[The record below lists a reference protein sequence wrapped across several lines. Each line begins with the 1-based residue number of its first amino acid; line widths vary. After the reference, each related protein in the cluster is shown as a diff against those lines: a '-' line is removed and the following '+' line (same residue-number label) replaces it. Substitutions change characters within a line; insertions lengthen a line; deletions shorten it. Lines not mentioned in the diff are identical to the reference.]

1 MCIVPWYM
9 LCDVFPYFSQRVGV
23 TTTLP
28 DSVPYELPLS
38 RAGGHEWNYC
48 NTSLFHNGSYSE
60 FPHLPSL
67 DNLTTNQSVGLLVTT
82 NGQLHLYL
90 DGRHVQE
97 VATGLPVT
105 TPLWGAVDVFG
116 NCTKIKSEILSGELE
131 CVCSLVCFVYAC
143 TCTCTCACIDVC
155 IRICWKLLGNRSV

>member
-1 MCIVPWYM
+1 MCIVLWYM
-9 LCDVFPYFSQRVGV
+9 LCDVFPYFSQIVGV

-28 DSVPYELPLS
+28 DSVPDHLPTYAG
-38 RAGGHEWNYC
+38 AGGHEWNYR
-48 NTSLFHNGSYSE
+48 NRSLWHNGSYSE

-67 DNLTTNQSVGLLVTT
+67 HDLTTNQSVGLLVTT

-105 TPLWGAVDVFG
+105 TPLWGAVDVCY
-116 NCTKIKSEILSGELE
+116 NCAKIKSEILSGELE
-131 CVCSLVCFVYAC
+131 
-143 TCTCTCACIDVC
+143 
-155 IRICWKLLGNRSV
+155 

>member
-1 MCIVPWYM
+1 MCIVLWYL
-9 LCDVFPYFSQRVGV
+9 LCDVFPYFSQIVGV

-28 DSVPYELPLS
+28 DSVPDILPL
-38 RAGGHEWNYC
+38 RGTGVHEWNYDDR
-48 NTSLFHNGSYSE
+48 SLYHNGSRSD

-67 DNLTTNQSVGLLVTT
+67 FDLTTNQSVGLLVTT

-105 TPLWGAVDVFG
+105 TPLWGAVDMRYK
-116 NCTKIKSEILSGELE
+116 CAKIKSEILSGELE
-131 CVCSLVCFVYAC
+131 
-143 TCTCTCACIDVC
+143 
-155 IRICWKLLGNRSV
+155 

>member
-1 MCIVPWYM
+1 M
-9 LCDVFPYFSQRVGV
+9 LCDVFPYLSQKVGV

-28 DSVPYELPLS
+28 DSVPDYLPIS
-38 RAGGHEWNYC
+38 GTGVHEWNYRHR
-48 NTSLFHNGSYSE
+48 TLYHNGSRSE

-67 DNLTTNQSVGLLVTT
+67 DDLTTNQSVGLLVTT

-97 VATGLPVT
+97 VATGLPVM

-116 NCTKIKSEILSGELE
+116 ICTKIKSEILSGELE
-131 CVCSLVCFVYAC
+131 
-143 TCTCTCACIDVC
+143 
-155 IRICWKLLGNRSV
+155 

>member
-1 MCIVPWYM
+1 M
-9 LCDVFPYFSQRVGV
+9 LCDVFPYFSQTVGV

-28 DSVPYELPLS
+28 DSVPDYLPLS
-38 RAGGHEWNYC
+38 DAGGHEWNYWDR
-48 NTSLFHNGSYSE
+48 SLWHNGSSSG

-67 DNLTTNQSVGLLVTT
+67 DDLTTNQSVGLLVTT

-105 TPLWGAVDVFG
+105 TPLWGAVDVYG
-116 NCTKIKSEILSGELE
+116 GCIKIKSEILSGELE
-131 CVCSLVCFVYAC
+131 
-143 TCTCTCACIDVC
+143 
-155 IRICWKLLGNRSV
+155 

>member
-1 MCIVPWYM
+1 MCIVLWYI

-28 DSVPYELPLS
+28 DRVPYELPLS
-38 RAGGHEWNYC
+38 DAGSHEWNYC
-48 NTSLFHNGSYSE
+48 NRSLYHNGSYSE

-67 DNLTTNQSVGLLVTT
+67 HDLTTNQSVGLLVTT

-97 VATGLPVT
+97 VATGR
-105 TPLWGAVDVFG
+105 A
-116 NCTKIKSEILSGELE
+116 E
-131 CVCSLVCFVYAC
+131 
-143 TCTCTCACIDVC
+143 
-155 IRICWKLLGNRSV
+155 

>member
-1 MCIVPWYM
+1 M

-28 DSVPYELPLS
+28 DSVPHELPLS
-38 RAGGHEWNYC
+38 DAGGHEWNYVFR
-48 NTSLFHNGSYSE
+48 SLYHNGSHSG

-67 DNLTTNQSVGLLVTT
+67 HYLTANQSVGLLVTT

-97 VATGLPVT
+97 VATGLPVNI
-105 TPLWGAVDVFG
+105 PLWGAVDVYG
-116 NCTKIKSEILSGELE
+116 RYTKIKSEILSGELE
-131 CVCSLVCFVYAC
+131 
-143 TCTCTCACIDVC
+143 
-155 IRICWKLLGNRSV
+155 

>member
-1 MCIVPWYM
+1 M
-9 LCDVFPYFSQRVGV
+9 LCDVFPYFSQSVGV

-28 DSVPYELPLS
+28 DSVPVILPLN
-38 RAGGHEWNYC
+38 RGHEWIYWDR
-48 NTSLFHNGSYSE
+48 SLWHNGSYSD

-67 DNLTTNQSVGLLVTT
+67 NDLTTNQSVGLLVTT

-105 TPLWGAVDVFG
+105 TPLWGAVDVYG
-116 NCTKIKSEILSGELE
+116 DYTKIKSEILSGELE
-131 CVCSLVCFVYAC
+131 
-143 TCTCTCACIDVC
+143 
-155 IRICWKLLGNRSV
+155 

>member
-1 MCIVPWYM
+1 MCIVLWYM
-9 LCDVFPYFSQRVGV
+9 LCDVFPYFSQTVGV

-28 DSVPYELPLS
+28 DSVPGVLRRYG
-38 RAGGHEWNYC
+38 AGGHEWNYWGR
-48 NTSLFHNGSYSE
+48 SLYHNRSWSD

-67 DNLTTNQSVGLLVTT
+67 KDLTTNQSVGLLVTT

-105 TPLWGAVDVFG
+105 TPLWGAVDVYG
-116 NCTKIKSEILSGELE
+116 NCLKIKSEILSGELE
-131 CVCSLVCFVYAC
+131 
-143 TCTCTCACIDVC
+143 
-155 IRICWKLLGNRSV
+155 